1 MKDTSIFSRE
11 EWAIIGDSLEYYRE
25 RVESLLWLNE
35 RLDGG
40 VTEMLD
46 MLAEIIAVV
55 HEQF

>member
-1 MKDTSIFSRE
+1 MKDTSIFSCE
-11 EWAIIGDSLEYYRE
+11 EWAIIGDSLDYYRE
-25 RVESLLWLNE
+25 RIESLLWSNE

>member
-11 EWAIIGDSLEYYRE
+11 EWAIIGDSLDYYRE
-25 RVESLLWLNE
+25 RIESLLRLNE
-35 RLDGG
+35 TLDGG

>member
-11 EWAIIGDSLEYYRE
+11 EWAIIGDSLDYYIE
-25 RVESLLWLNE
+25 RIESLLWLNE

>member
-11 EWAIIGDSLEYYRE
+11 EWAIIGDSLDYYRE
-25 RVESLLWLNE
+25 RIESLLWLNE
-35 RLDGG
+35 MLDGG

>member
-11 EWAIIGDSLEYYRE
+11 EWAIIGDSLYYYRE
-25 RVESLLWLNE
+25 RIESLLWLNE
-35 RLDGG
+35 TLDGG

-46 MLAEIIAVV
+46 MLSEIIAVV

>member
-1 MKDTSIFSRE
+1 MKDASIFSRE
-11 EWAIIGDSLEYYRE
+11 EWAIIGDSLEYYAE
-25 RVESLLWLNE
+25 RIESLLWLNE

>member
-1 MKDTSIFSRE
+1 MKDMSIFSRE
-11 EWAIIGDSLEYYRE
+11 EWAIIGDSLDYYRE
-25 RVESLLWLNE
+25 RIESLLWLNE
-35 RLDGG
+35 TLDGG

>member
-11 EWAIIGDSLEYYRE
+11 EWAIIGDSLDYYRE

>member
-25 RVESLLWLNE
+25 RIESLLWLNE

>member
-1 MKDTSIFSRE
+1 MKDTPIFSRE
-11 EWAIIGDSLEYYRE
+11 EWTIIGDSLDYYRE
-25 RVESLLWLNE
+25 RIESLLWLNE
-35 RLDGG
+35 TLDGG

>member
-1 MKDTSIFSRE
+1 MKDTYIFSRE
-11 EWAIIGDSLEYYRE
+11 EWAIIGDSLDYYRE
-25 RVESLLWLNE
+25 RIESLLWLNE